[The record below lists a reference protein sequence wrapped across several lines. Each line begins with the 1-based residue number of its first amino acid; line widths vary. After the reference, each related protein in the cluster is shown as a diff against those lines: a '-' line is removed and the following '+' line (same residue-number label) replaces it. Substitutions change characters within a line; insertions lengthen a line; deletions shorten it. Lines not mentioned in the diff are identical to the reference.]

1 MKEFSLPVII
11 LLLLG
16 WPNITYEQ
24 NTAALTPSTS
34 NTNNSISST
43 NTSPSFSSNHGG
55 NEKFD
60 PRGPKVRCD
69 YLPLDFLECERLVD
83 HNGNATAKEK
93 AGHGCVKVS
102 NHLLGD

>member
-24 NTAALTPSTS
+24 NTAAPKEQLTPSNFKT
-34 NTNNSISST
+34 NTSISST
-43 NTSPSFSSNHGG
+43 N
-55 NEKFD
+55 EQFD

-102 NHLLGD
+102 NYLLGD